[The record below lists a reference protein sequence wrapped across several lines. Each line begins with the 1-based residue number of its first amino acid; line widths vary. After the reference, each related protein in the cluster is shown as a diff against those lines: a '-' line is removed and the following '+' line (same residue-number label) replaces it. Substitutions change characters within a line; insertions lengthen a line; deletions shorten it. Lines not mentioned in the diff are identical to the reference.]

1 MATRTATTAAILS
14 AIITAS
20 VMCAA
25 QNANADLVTY
35 CVGSGGP
42 VTVPNDLFVPQG
54 ESCSLRGTTITG
66 DVRVAAG
73 GNLVITGGT
82 VNGAVGVAANGY
94 LDATDTRIDGAVT
107 LAAGGF
113 GVFLKNTD
121 AGGVVLQPKGSAT
134 IEGFLF
140 AEQGA
145 KVDGSVT
152 AGVGE
157 VSVSDSEVIGN
168 VSTNGAYF
176 TDLHNSFVDGTLSVL
191 NNATGSVVCGS
202 ALQGKAT
209 FAGNVGGVQ
218 LGPNGGLDTCASGGY
233 FGRDVSISSTT
244 GGRTTLDDN
253 VVNGSLV
260 LTANNPV
267 AEVAA
272 NNRVRNG
279 IVGER
284 SAPTAA
290 KATAAEGARGTA
302 RERARDRVAQ
312 VGASVA
318 VKGRARL

>member
-1 MATRTATTAAILS
+1 MSAVLTAT
-14 AIITAS
+14 
-20 VMCAA
+20 VMCTA

-35 CVGSGGP
+35 CVGGGGA
-42 VTVPNDLFVPQG
+42 VTVPNDLFVPTG
-54 ESCSLRGTTITG
+54 ESCSLRGTVITG

-73 GNLVITGGT
+73 GNLVINGGT

-94 LDATDTRIDGAVT
+94 LDATDSRIDGDVT

-121 AGGVVLQPKGSAT
+121 TGGVVLQPKGSAT
-134 IEGFLF
+134 VEGFLF
-140 AEQGA
+140 AEQGS
-145 KVDGSVT
+145 KVDGSVN

-157 VSVSDSEVIGN
+157 VSVTDSEVIGN
-168 VSTNGAYF
+168 VGTNGAYL

-202 ALQGKAT
+202 AVQGKAT

-218 LGPNGGLDTCASGGY
+218 LGPNGGLDSCASGGY
-233 FGRDVSISSTT
+233 FARDVGISNTT

-253 VVNGSLV
+253 VINGSLV
-260 LTANNPV
+260 LTANTPA
-267 AEVAA
+267 AEVAD
-272 NNRVRNG
+272 NNRIRNG
-279 IVGER
+279 VVGER

-290 KATAAEGARGTA
+290 KATSAESGRGTA
-302 RERARDRVAQ
+302 RERAAERLAQ

-318 VKGRARL
+318 VKGKARL